1 MRVLARLL
9 RYVRPYLG
17 QMIGGMLLLAIA
29 GGLMSAILAIGKP
42 LVNYVLLPAASAA
55 PVAESPVPR
64 APVPGWLAD
73 RLPLRAG
80 AEVSAWLGHRPYVR
94 VPLLMVIVFF
104 LRGAVVYFGQYL
116 TTRAG
121 LRVIRDVRAQLQEA
135 VTYQSLRFFHAHA
148 TGTLV
153 SRILN
158 DVQRLQRVSTDVLA
172 DLVRVGAMIP
182 FTLALVLVHDWRI
195 SLFTIVALPLMVYPL
210 LRLGERL
217 RRASTRSQESM
228 GEVTS
233 LLTETVAGVRIVQG
247 FSMERFEVSRFRAAL
262 DRMLRADLKA
272 GRAAALA
279 PAVLELLGGVVG
291 AILFY
296 LAGRGIAHQRI
307 DPGDFVVVLS
317 GLVLLFMSLRRMN
330 QLNVEL
336 QQAVAAATRVFELMD
351 RERDVRD
358 AQDAGVLPPF
368 EQAIRVESVDFAYD
382 GEPVLRGIDLTIRKG
397 EVVALVGAS
406 GAGKSTLANLVPRF
420 FDPARGRITVD
431 GHDLRSVTLASLR
444 GQIGL
449 VTQETLLFDDTAR
462 NNIAYGRTDV
472 RLERVIEVARAA
484 QAHEFIER
492 LPQGYDTV
500 LGERGSRL
508 SMGQRQRITIARAL
522 LKNPPILILDEAT
535 SALDAESETLV
546 QQALEVLMKG
556 RTSLVIA
563 HRLAT
568 VRRADRIVV
577 LEEGRIVEEGGHRD
591 LLERGGVY
599 ARLYEMQFRE
609 SGK

>member
-9 RYVRPYLG
+9 LYVRPYLG
-17 QMIGGMLLLAIA
+17 QMIAGMVLLAFA

-42 LVNYVLLPAASAA
+42 LVNYVLLPAASPAVA
-55 PVAESPVPR
+55 PAI
-64 APVPGWLAD
+64 PGGLGWGDRWL
-73 RLPLRAG
+73 PAG
-80 AEVSAWLGHRPYVR
+80 SASAFSSWFSHRPYVR
-94 VPLLMVIVFF
+94 VPVLMVLVFF
-104 LRGAVVYFGQYL
+104 VRGVVVYFGQYL
-116 TTRAG
+116 TARAG
-121 LRVIRDVRAQLQEA
+121 LRVIRDVRARLHEA
-135 VTYQSLRFFHAHA
+135 VTYQSLRFFQANP
-148 TGTLV
+148 TGVLV

-172 DLVRVGAMIP
+172 DLVRVGAMVP
-182 FTLALVLVHDWRI
+182 FTLILVLVHDWRI
-195 SLFTIVALPLMVYPL
+195 SLFTLVALPLMVYPI
-210 LRLGERL
+210 LRLGDRL

-233 LLTETVAGVRIVQG
+233 LLTETVAGVRVVQG

-279 PAVLELLGGVVG
+279 PAVLELVAGLAG
-291 AILFY
+291 AALFY
-296 LAGRGIAHQRI
+296 LAGREIAQHRI

-330 QLNVEL
+330 QLNAEL
-336 QQAVAAATRVFELMD
+336 QQAVAAATRVFDLMD

-358 AQDAGVLPPF
+358 TRAAVDLPRF
-368 EQAIRVESVDFAYD
+368 EDAIRVESVGFAYD
-382 GEPVLRGIDLTIRKG
+382 GEKVLDGIDLTIRKG
-397 EVVALVGAS
+397 EVVALVGVS
-406 GAGKSTLANLVPRF
+406 GSGKSTLANLVPRF
-420 FDPARGRITVD
+420 FDPSDGRITVD
-431 GHDLRSVTLASLR
+431 GRDLRDVTLASLR

-449 VTQETLLFDDTAR
+449 VTQETILFDDTAR
-462 NNIAYGRTDV
+462 NNIAYGCTDV
-472 RLERVIEVARAA
+472 PLERVVEVARAA

-500 LGERGSRL
+500 LGESGSRL

-556 RTSLVIA
+556 RTSIVIA

-577 LEEGRIVEEGGHRD
+577 LEGGRIVEEGGHRE

-599 ARLYEMQFRE
+599 ARLHELQFQE
-609 SGK
+609 SAP

>member
-9 RYVRPYLG
+9 LYVRPYLG
-17 QMIGGMLLLAIA
+17 QMIAGMVLLAFA

-42 LVNYVLLPAASAA
+42 LVNYVLLPAASPAVA
-55 PVAESPVPR
+55 PAI
-64 APVPGWLAD
+64 PGGLGWVDRWL
-73 RLPLRAG
+73 PAG
-80 AEVSAWLGHRPYVR
+80 SASAFSSWFSHRPYVR
-94 VPLLMVIVFF
+94 VPVLMVLVFF
-104 LRGAVVYFGQYL
+104 VRGVVVYFGQYL
-116 TTRAG
+116 TARAG
-121 LRVIRDVRAQLQEA
+121 LRVIRDVRARLHEA
-135 VTYQSLRFFHAHA
+135 VTYQSLRFFQANP
-148 TGTLV
+148 TGVLV

-172 DLVRVGAMIP
+172 DLVRVGAMVP
-182 FTLALVLVHDWRI
+182 FTLILVLVHDWRI
-195 SLFTIVALPLMVYPL
+195 SLFTLVALPLMVYPI
-210 LRLGERL
+210 LRLGDRL

-233 LLTETVAGVRIVQG
+233 LLTETVAGVRVVQG

-279 PAVLELLGGVVG
+279 PAVLELVAGLAG
-291 AILFY
+291 AALFY
-296 LAGRGIAHQRI
+296 LAGREIAQHRI

-330 QLNVEL
+330 QLNAEL
-336 QQAVAAATRVFELMD
+336 QQAVAAATRVFDLMD

-358 AQDAGVLPPF
+358 TRAAVDLPRF
-368 EQAIRVESVDFAYD
+368 EDAIRVESVGFAYD
-382 GEPVLRGIDLTIRKG
+382 GEKVLDGIDLTIRKG
-397 EVVALVGAS
+397 EVVALVGVS
-406 GAGKSTLANLVPRF
+406 GSGKSTLANLVPRF
-420 FDPARGRITVD
+420 FDPSDGRITVD
-431 GHDLRSVTLASLR
+431 GRDLRDVTLASLR

-449 VTQETLLFDDTAR
+449 VTQETILFDDTAR
-462 NNIAYGRTDV
+462 NNIAYGCTDV
-472 RLERVIEVARAA
+472 PLERVVEVARAA

-500 LGERGSRL
+500 LGESGSRL

-556 RTSLVIA
+556 RTSIVIA

-577 LEEGRIVEEGGHRD
+577 LEGGRIVEEGGHRE

-599 ARLYEMQFRE
+599 ARLHELQFQE
-609 SGK
+609 SAP